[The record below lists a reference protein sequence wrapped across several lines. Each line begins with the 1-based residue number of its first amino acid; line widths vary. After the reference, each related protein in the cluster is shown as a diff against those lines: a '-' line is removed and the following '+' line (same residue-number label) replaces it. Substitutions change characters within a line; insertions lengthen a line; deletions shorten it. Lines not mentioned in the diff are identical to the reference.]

1 MRTGFAAIVC
11 IALSGALHAQNGA
24 TVVTELPPAPT
35 GKGSSIGANPAPTG
49 KGSSV
54 GSNPAPTRKR
64 TSIGADSSAVGST
77 SHTVGASSTAVGG
90 NSNTVGGNSTS
101 TTGQR
106 TSIDGRTSNRGGP
119 ALGRRTPAPA
129 PSMSPLDR
137 LFSGPAAAP
146 NSEVFTGK
154 WATQTA
160 MHEENAEDGCK
171 IFTRPAHEIIF
182 GPRSGNRIR

>member
-35 GKGSSIGANPAPTG
+35 GKGSSIGAN
-49 KGSSV
+49 
-54 GSNPAPTRKR
+54 
-64 TSIGADSSAVGST
+64 SSAVGST

-160 MHEENAEDGCK
+160 MHEESAEDGCK

-182 GPRSGNRIR
+182 GPRSGNRI